1 MVVNSTLSAHTVK
14 VIRKSDMWMVR
25 SAEGRFGSK
34 RAPSL
39 QVAVL
44 VREWAT

>member
-1 MVVNSTLSAHTVK
+1 MVVNSTLSAHT

-25 SAEGRFGSK
+25 SAAGRFGSK